1 MSAPARSGAGADP
14 MSSESSTQTTAPPS
28 SSSTTPDAVVQR
40 QVRLHVAACS
50 DKGLVRKNNEDRYLA
65 LKVTRSTTALVT
77 NIDAAQLQFVPEQTR
92 WSLAVAD
99 GMGGHAAGE
108 VASTLALTLAV
119 KLAQQGT
126 QWFVQIG
133 DEEAK
138 AVIERVETIL
148 TAVDRAIAKQSR
160 QQARLKGMGTTMTV
174 AIIVTDQ
181 LFTFHVGDS
190 RCYLLRKG
198 HLQRLTRDQTMTQQ
212 LVDAGLLPPE
222 ALHTHTMRHV
232 LTQAMGTG
240 DVVIEAQHLPV
251 EQGDRLLLA
260 SDGLTDGVSDEEIQQ
275 LLSSGDCNAA
285 CKKLMEAAL
294 AAGGRD
300 NITAIVADV
309 EFESDANARS

>member
-1 MSAPARSGAGADP
+1 MSAPAQDGAGADP
-14 MSSESSTQTTAPPS
+14 MSSDESSTQTTAPPS
-28 SSSTTPDAVVQR
+28 STAPDAGVQR
-40 QVRLHVAACS
+40 QARLRIAACS

-65 LKVTRSTTALVT
+65 LKVTRSTTSVLT

-92 WSLAVAD
+92 WSLVVAD

-126 QWFVQIG
+126 QWFVEIG
-133 DEEAK
+133 DQEAK
-138 AVIERVETIL
+138 AVIERVETIM
-148 TAVDRAIAKQSR
+148 TTVDRAIAQQSR

-240 DVVIEAQHLPV
+240 DVVIEAQHLQV

-260 SDGLTDGVSDEEIQQ
+260 SDGLTDGVSDEEIE
-275 LLSSGDCNAA
+275 LILSSDDCDAA
-285 CKKLMEAAL
+285 CKKLMHGAL

-300 NITAIVADV
+300 NITVIVADV
-309 EFESDANARS
+309 EFESDANAGS

>member
-1 MSAPARSGAGADP
+1 
-14 MSSESSTQTTAPPS
+14 MSSDKSSTQTTAPP
-28 SSSTTPDAVVQR
+28 TTATDPAVQR
-40 QVRLHVAACS
+40 QARLRISACS
-50 DKGLVRKNNEDRYLA
+50 DKGHVRKNNEDRYLA
-65 LKVTRSTTALVT
+65 LKVTRTTTPVVT
-77 NIDAAQLQFVPEQTR
+77 NIDAAQLQYLPEQTR
-92 WSLAVAD
+92 WSLLVAD

-108 VASTLALTLAV
+108 VASTLAITLSL

-133 DEEAK
+133 EEEAK
-138 AVIERVETIL
+138 AVIERVETIMS
-148 TAVDRAIAKQSR
+148 TVDRAIAQKSR

-198 HLQRLTRDQTMTQQ
+198 HLQRLTRDQTLTQQ

-240 DVVIEAQHLPV
+240 DVVIEAQHLSV

-260 SDGLTDGVSDEEIQQ
+260 SDGLTDGVSDEEIERI
-275 LLSSGDCNAA
+275 LSSGDCDAA
-285 CKKLMEAAL
+285 CKTLMEGAL

-300 NITAIVADV
+300 NITVIVADV
-309 EFESDANARS
+309 EFENDATARS

>member
-1 MSAPARSGAGADP
+1 
-14 MSSESSTQTTAPPS
+14 MSSDQASTQTTAPPT
-28 SSSTTPDAVVQR
+28 STSTATEALTQK
-40 QVRLHVAACS
+40 QVRLRVAACS

-65 LKVTRSTTALVT
+65 LKVTRSTTPVVT
-77 NIDAAQLQFVPEQTR
+77 NIDPAQLQFVPEQIR

-133 DEEAK
+133 EEEAK
-138 AVIERVETIL
+138 AVIERVEAIMST
-148 TAVDRAIAKQSR
+148 VDRAIAQQSR
-160 QQARLKGMGTTMTV
+160 QHARLKGMGTTMTV
-174 AIIVTDQ
+174 AIVVTDQ

-190 RCYLLRKG
+190 RCYLLRNG
-198 HLQRLTRDQTMTQQ
+198 QLQRLTRDQTMTQQ

-240 DVVIEAQHLPV
+240 DVVIEAQHLQV

-260 SDGLTDGVSDEEIQQ
+260 SDGLTDGVSDEQIQRI
-275 LLSSGDCNAA
+275 LSNGDCDAA
-285 CKKLMEAAL
+285 CKALMEGAL
-294 AAGGRD
+294 ASGGRD
-300 NITAIVADV
+300 NITVIVADV
-309 EFESDANARS
+309 EFENDANARP